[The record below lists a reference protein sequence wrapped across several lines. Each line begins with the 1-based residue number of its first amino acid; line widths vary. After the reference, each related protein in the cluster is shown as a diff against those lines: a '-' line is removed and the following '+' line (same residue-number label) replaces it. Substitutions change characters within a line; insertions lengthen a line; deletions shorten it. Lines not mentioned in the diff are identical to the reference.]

1 MELTRN
7 IVKTPFARCILAD
20 NRIFLNVNSITQKTI
35 RSMTSIQEITQ
46 ALIAFRDARDWA
58 QFHNPKDLALAL
70 NVESA
75 ELLEL
80 FLWKDAAQADRD
92 KVKEE
97 LADVLAYALL
107 LAHNYGF
114 DVAEIMEQKIK
125 INGEKYPID
134 KSRGVATKYSAL

>member
-1 MELTRN
+1 
-7 IVKTPFARCILAD
+7 
-20 NRIFLNVNSITQKTI
+20 
-35 RSMTSIQEITQ
+35 MTSIQEITQ